1 MAHQSR
7 SGFAP
12 QLLMIPFTQNLR
24 LRIDLLLAL
33 LAGSVAAIVY
43 YLGAAPGVLFGD
55 GGELQFAA
63 WTAGLPHPTGYPL
76 YMTLGWVWSH
86 LLDAAG
92 LASPARAMT
101 LLSVLFAAL
110 AVGLTYLLARTLI
123 DLGLPQVSPVLQRLA
138 ALLAALTFA
147 FTPTFWSQAVVTE
160 VYTLNAAFI
169 ALILWLALLWRWRVE
184 GGGWRVESIVES
196 GKRFARAG
204 LCAASRRDRP
214 CPIRSSF
221 DPLLAAFALTFGLSL
236 AHHRTTLL
244 LAPFVLVFLAWQAPA
259 GYWRSHRR
267 NILWMALLALAP
279 LLLYLYVPLRANA
292 TPYLTMEIQPG
303 QFVSLMDRSPA
314 GLIGYVLG
322 RGFAGELQSL
332 PAAFAADAQPV
343 RSLRRRADAAGRRTG
358 HRGCPRL
365 NRPPPLGSPL
375 ANRRQLCGFDRL

>member
-1 MAHQSR
+1 
-7 SGFAP
+7 
-12 QLLMIPFTQNLR
+12 MIPSPQNQRLR
-24 LRIDLLLAL
+24 LDLLLAL
-33 LAGSVAAIVY
+33 LAGSVAAVVY
-43 YLGAAPGVLFGD
+43 YLGSAPGVLFGD

-76 YMTLGWVWSH
+76 YMTLGWAWSH

-123 DLGLPQVSPVLQRLA
+123 GLGLPQVSPVLQRLA

-160 VYTLNAAFI
+160 VYTLNAAFM

-184 GGGWRVESIVES
+184 GGGWRVESS
-196 GKRFARAG
+196 GEWRV
-204 LCAASRRDRP
+204 
-214 CPIRSSF
+214 IRSGRSPQPVNPGRSDVEL
-221 DPLLAAFALTFGLSL
+221 DPLLAALALTFGLSL

-267 NILWMALLALAP
+267 DILWMALLALAP

-303 QFVSLMDRSPA
+303 QPVSLIDRSPCRLDRLCA
-314 GLIGYVLG
+314 RPRLRRRVAKPARSIG
-322 RGFAGELQSL
+322 R
-332 PAAFAADAQPV
+332 DARPV
-343 RSLRRRADAAGRRTG
+343 GTLRRRADAAGRRTG
-358 HRGCPRL
+358 HRGCFRL